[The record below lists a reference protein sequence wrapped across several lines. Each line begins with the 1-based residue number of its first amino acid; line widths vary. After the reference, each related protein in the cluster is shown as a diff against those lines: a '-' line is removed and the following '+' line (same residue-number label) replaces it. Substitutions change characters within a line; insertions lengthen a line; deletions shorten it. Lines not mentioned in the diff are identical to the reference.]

1 MFQCFSLRSASSIIS
16 TQVHMFAINMPTII
30 IYITISWEKYAPNVA
45 STNILVHDVMII
57 LHYITRHLTLHY
69 IISSYTAF
77 IILYLLFGKA
87 FKKQTKRSEDQ
98 GRKQV
103 TALQSL
109 NSSQQLKWI
118 NDLFQKFLLHNEV
131 NSEKDKIKKIEQ
143 WIIRDDLNYKR
154 GNKNR

>member
-16 TQVHMFAINMPTII
+16 TQVHMFATNMPNII
-30 IYITISWEKYAPNVA
+30 IYITISWEKHAPNVA
-45 STNILVHDVMII
+45 SPNILVHDVMII
-57 LHYITRHLTLHY
+57 LYYITRHLTLHY
-69 IISSYTAF
+69 IISSYIAF

-87 FKKQTKRSEDQ
+87 FKNKTRKSEDQ

-103 TALQSL
+103 TAWQSL

>member
-87 FKKQTKRSEDQ
+87 FKKQTKRSEYQ

>member
-16 TQVHMFAINMPTII
+16 TQVHMFATNMPNII
-30 IYITISWEKYAPNVA
+30 IYITISWEKHAPNVA
-45 STNILVHDVMII
+45 SPNILVHDVMII
-57 LHYITRHLTLHY
+57 LYYITRHLTLHY
-69 IISSYTAF
+69 IISSYIAF

-87 FKKQTKRSEDQ
+87 FKNKTRNSEDQ

-103 TALQSL
+103 TAWQSL

-131 NSEKDKIKKIEQ
+131 NSEKTKS
-143 WIIRDDLNYKR
+143 KR
-154 GNKNR
+154 

>member
-1 MFQCFSLRSASSIIS
+1 
-16 TQVHMFAINMPTII
+16 MFAINMSNII
-30 IYITISWEKYAPNVA
+30 IYITISWEKHALNVA
-45 STNILVHDVMII
+45 SPNILVHDVMII
-57 LHYITRHLTLHY
+57 LYYITRHLTLHY

>member
-1 MFQCFSLRSASSIIS
+1 
-16 TQVHMFAINMPTII
+16 MFAINMPTII

-109 NSSQQLKWI
+109 NSSQQLK
-118 NDLFQKFLLHNEV
+118 
-131 NSEKDKIKKIEQ
+131 
-143 WIIRDDLNYKR
+143 
-154 GNKNR
+154 